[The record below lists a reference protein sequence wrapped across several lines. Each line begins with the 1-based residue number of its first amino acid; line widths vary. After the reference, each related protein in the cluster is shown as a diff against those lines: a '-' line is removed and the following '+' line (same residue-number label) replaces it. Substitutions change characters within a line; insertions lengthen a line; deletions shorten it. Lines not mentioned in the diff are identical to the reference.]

1 MANGVRKGPSVE
13 TVIRKW
19 GTPEGIRQ
27 WEQARAEAE
36 KSPKPSDIEVVR
48 VNGKTQLRSISTGEI
63 IAEQG

>member
-1 MANGVRKGPSVE
+1 MANGVRKGPSAE
-13 TVIRKW
+13 AVIRKW

-36 KSPKPSDIEVVR
+36 KNPKPSDIEVVR

>member
-1 MANGVRKGPSVE
+1 MANDVRKGPSAE

-36 KSPKPSDIEVVR
+36 KNPKPSDIEAVR
-48 VNGKTQLRSISTGEI
+48 VNGRTQLRSISTGKV